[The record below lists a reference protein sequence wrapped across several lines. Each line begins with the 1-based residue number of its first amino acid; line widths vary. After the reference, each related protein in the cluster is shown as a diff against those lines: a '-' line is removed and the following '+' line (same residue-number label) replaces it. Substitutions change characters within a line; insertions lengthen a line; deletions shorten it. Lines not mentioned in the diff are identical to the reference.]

1 MKNSGIGYLKML
13 YYFIVV
19 FIPLRQYLIVFYTL
33 AKGIYEDPNGNWHE
47 IDRAFVVLIGVLAY
61 ELLIHFNVKNRIL
74 SSFFAYIPTLLLVL
88 GYVWLSGF
96 REPLAE
102 GAYLDIF
109 INFTMLFLL
118 VSLIYNLS
126 DIASRKKKDKEV
138 SI

>member
-1 MKNSGIGYLKML
+1 ML

-61 ELLIHFNVKNRIL
+61 KLLIHFNVKNRIL